1 MWKSGENCVTL
12 NNMDTAAE
20 TAAAVARRLNAALGI
35 PARGRAGRAARR
47 AAPALVFEERC
58 LRMVLHE
65 S

>member
-20 TAAAVARRLNAALGI
+20 TAAAAARRLNAALGI
-35 PARGRAGRAARR
+35 PARPVLGG
-47 AAPALVFEERC
+47 RC